1 MMRALPEG
9 MFIEQEQTRF
19 SVLRNWILS
28 NEVTEITMKERQF
41 WNFVHL
47 QPSAEKPWT
56 SYMGRAITVVDMP
69 DEVRLRLGFPGERR
83 GEI

>member
-1 MMRALPEG
+1 MMRALPDS
-9 MFIEQEQTRF
+9 MFLDPEQTRF
-19 SVLRNWILS
+19 SMLRSWILE
-28 NEVTEITMKERQF
+28 NEVTEISMNERQF

-56 SYMGRAITVVDMP
+56 TYMGRIIIVRDMP
-69 DEVRLRLGFPGERR
+69 AEVQKRLGLPGGRQ